1 MQFDNY
7 AVGQT
12 IRSLRKAK
20 GISQD
25 VLSGFAGI
33 ARTHLSMIENGTKQ
47 ANFETIWKIAGALEM
62 QPSELVAKIEETIEG
77 QEKLLNKNS
86 CPFHYL
92 LATVPG
98 RVLRDLS
105 AVGKTPKKSRRQKL
119 QLYFPGTIPRCREA
133 FPCSAPPGV
142 LPAYPLTFL

>member
-12 IRSLRKAK
+12 IRNLRKAK

-33 ARTHLSMIENGTKQ
+33 ARTHLSMIENGTKQAGTKQ

-77 QEKLLNKNS
+77 QE
-86 CPFHYL
+86 
-92 LATVPG
+92 
-98 RVLRDLS
+98 
-105 AVGKTPKKSRRQKL
+105 
-119 QLYFPGTIPRCREA
+119 
-133 FPCSAPPGV
+133 
-142 LPAYPLTFL
+142 